1 MGVVAKIKDRAS
13 AGLEL
18 VAEVAGLVVSVSGA
32 TVAAVLGKVIVGV
45 VLGAV
50 AVGFMLR
57 LKSRRHRGDATLRGS
72 RSGWV
77 RPVAA
82 VISAVEVG
90 ALVEAT
96 NLPVRF
102 SQEGFAYGHW
112 YLLALA
118 FFALYLLQ
126 AGVLGQLAAKRRAA
140 GAA

>member
-1 MGVVAKIKDRAS
+1 MRVLAKIKDRAS
-13 AGLEL
+13 ASLEL

-32 TVAAVLGKVIVGV
+32 TVAVVLGKLIVGV
-45 VLGAV
+45 FLGAV
-50 AVGFMLR
+50 AVGFLLR
-57 LKSRRHRGDATLRGS
+57 LKGRRHRGVAIPPAS

-82 VISAVEVG
+82 IMSLVEVG

-126 AGVLGQLAAKRRAA
+126 AGVLGQFAAKRRAA